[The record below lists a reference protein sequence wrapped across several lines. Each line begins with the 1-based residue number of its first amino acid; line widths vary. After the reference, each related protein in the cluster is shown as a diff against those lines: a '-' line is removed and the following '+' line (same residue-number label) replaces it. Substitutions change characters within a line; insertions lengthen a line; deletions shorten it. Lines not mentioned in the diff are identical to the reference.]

1 MGEIETADAGEED
14 LPGILAIYNDAI
26 ANSTAVFSDRP
37 ATLDE
42 RREWLAARRAQDFP
56 VLVARGRGEVLAFA
70 TYGGF
75 RTWPGYHLTVEHS
88 VYVAAARRREGVG
101 GRLLRELIE
110 RARGAGMHAMVAG
123 IDADNAASLQMHAAL
138 GFERVG
144 YLPEVARKFDRW
156 LDLVFMQ
163 LML

>member
-1 MGEIETADAGEED
+1 MGEIEIANAGEDD

-26 ANSTAVFSDRP
+26 TNSTAVFSDRP
-37 ATLDE
+37 ATLGE
-42 RREWLAARRAQDFP
+42 RREWLAGRSAQGFP
-56 VLVARGRGEVLAFA
+56 VLVARERREVLAFA

-75 RTWPGYHLTVEHS
+75 RSWPGYRLTVEHS
-88 VYVAAARRREGVG
+88 VYVAAARRREGIG
-101 GRLLRELIE
+101 RRLLLELIV

-123 IDADNAASLQMHAAL
+123 IDADNAPSLEMHAAL

-144 YLPEVARKFDRW
+144 LLPEVARKFDRW